1 MNFIKIVVSIVLI
14 SILFS
19 CENEV
24 EINAEFEEKT
34 FALGLINA
42 GSDTQFVKITKTFL
56 DNETNAIDL
65 AQDPNNL
72 YYDSLDVTLNEL
84 NSNNNVVEQFKLT
97 KILRPKGEGLFTTE
111 RNEAYYTDADVK
123 ENVSY
128 TLTIDKLDGSAIT
141 SGQTNVSRGVKLKR
155 PNPGVNGKLTFINV
169 RGQIIDYRFEFETT
183 SGVGEFAATLIFNYM
198 EVINVDSVVKSIEIP
213 LTSFLNSSLNV
224 ESRIFILDG
233 QKFFNALEANISAS
247 INPPKRLIIDKGMD
261 IIIEAADAD
270 YTLYRDVNGP
280 IDGLAQT
287 RPDFTNI
294 TNGIGLFASRS
305 RKVSNVNI
313 NGDTRNY
320 IIATYGDRVNNLSE
334 YRGFQ
339 F

>member
-1 MNFIKIVVSIVLI
+1 MNIIKIVVSIVLI
-14 SILFS
+14 STLFS

-34 FALGLINA
+34 FALGLIDA
-42 GSDTQFVKITKTFL
+42 GIDTQFVKITKTFL
-56 DNETNAIDL
+56 DNQTNAIQL

-72 YYDSLDVTLNEL
+72 YYDSLSVNLIEL
-84 NSNNNVVEQFKLT
+84 NSNNTPVDTFQLK
-97 KILRPKGEGLFTTE
+97 KILRPKVDGLFTTE
-111 RNEAYYTDADVK
+111 RNEAYYTDASVK
-123 ENVSY
+123 EGTKYN
-128 TLTIDKLDGSAIT
+128 LTIDKLDGSAIT
-141 SGQTNVSRGVKLKR
+141 SGQTTVSRGVKLDKPR
-155 PNPGVNGKLTFINV
+155 AAVNGKLTFINV

-183 SGVGEFAATLIFNYM
+183 SGIGEFAATLIFNYM

-224 ESRIFILDG
+224 ESRIFILEG
-233 QKFFNALEANISAS
+233 QKFFNALEANIPAS
-247 INPPKRLIIDKGMD
+247 VNPPKRLIIDKGID

-270 YTLYRDVNGP
+270 YTLYRDINGP

-294 TNGIGLFASRS
+294 INGIGLFASRS
-305 RKVSNVNI
+305 RKVSNVNL

-320 IIATYGDRVNNLSE
+320 IFATYGDRGNLSE